1 MIFEPYPFER
11 LRALFKEITP
21 KKKGLDL
28 GIGEPR
34 FETPQFIQD
43 ALKNHTHSLNIYPK
57 SAFEEGLREAQRGF
71 FKRRF
76 KIELKEN
83 ELISTLG
90 SREVLFNF
98 PSFVLFDYQNPTIAY
113 PNPFYQIYEGA
124 AQFARAK
131 SLLMPLTKEN
141 DFTPSLNEKELQEV
155 DLVILNSPNNPTG
168 RTLSLEEL
176 ISWVKLA
183 LKHDF
188 ILINDECYSEI
199 YENTPPPS
207 LLEACMLIGNEAFK
221 NVLVIHSLSKRS
233 SAPGLRSG
241 FIAGDSSILEKY
253 KAFRTYLGYTSANA
267 IQKASEIA
275 WLDDAHA
282 EFFRNIYA
290 NNLKLARK
298 IFKDTLI
305 YPYSFY
311 VYLPVKKGEN
321 FAKTLYQNEG
331 IMILPALYLGR
342 NYIGADCVRLAL
354 VYDTP
359 LLEKP
364 LEIIETYR
372 ENHA

>member
-1 MIFEPYPFER
+1 MTFEPYPFER
-11 LRALFKEITP
+11 LRALFKDITP
-21 KKKGLDL
+21 LKKGLDL

-34 FETPQFIQD
+34 FETPKFIQD
-43 ALKNHTHSLNIYPK
+43 TLKEHANSLNIYPK
-57 SAFEEGLREAQRGF
+57 SAFEESLRMAQRSF

-76 KIELKEN
+76 NIELKEN
-83 ELISTLG
+83 ELVSTLG

-98 PSFVLFDYQNPTIAY
+98 PSFVLFNHKNPTIAY

-124 AQFARAK
+124 SKFIKAK
-131 SLLMPLTKEN
+131 SILMPLTKEN
-141 DFTPSLNEKELQEV
+141 NFTPSLNEKELEEV
-155 DLVILNSPNNPTG
+155 NLVILNSPNNPTG

-176 ISWVKLA
+176 VVWVKLA
-183 LKHDF
+183 LKYDF

-199 YENTPPPS
+199 YEDVPPPS
-207 LLEACMLIGNEAFK
+207 LLEACMLANNKEFK
-221 NVLVIHSLSKRS
+221 NVLIIHSLSKRS

-241 FIAGDSSILEKY
+241 FIAGDSHILEKY

-267 IQKASEIA
+267 IQKASEVA
-275 WLDDAHA
+275 WLDEEHA
-282 EFFRNIYA
+282 KIFRNIYA

-305 YPYSFY
+305 YPNSFY
-311 VYLPVKKGEN
+311 VYLAVKNGES
-321 FAKTLYQNEG
+321 FAKMLYQNEG
-331 IMILPALYLGR
+331 ITTLPALYLGR
-342 NYIGADCVRLAL
+342 NNIGINYVRLAL